1 MAEPEKPR
9 KHDVMISYN
18 WDNKE
23 TVLKIREKL
32 RENGIS
38 CWIDVEN
45 MSGSTLEAMSAAVEN
60 CTIFLM
66 CYSGKYSE
74 SNNCQAEAEYAK
86 QKDKIIIPCKME
98 RGYEACGWLGFLL
111 GSKLFFEFSGK
122 YPFENKMNDLLREIK
137 VRLNMETD
145 DKLSTEVQKSLRT
158 EDRPVAKNEG
168 ADISRIVKEFQVH
181 DVEGARHIAHS
192 PPDKFWI
199 GYEKSIALI
208 DSEGNKLSE
217 IQRYR
222 FTFGAHSVTK
232 EGHLVY
238 LSGVS
243 VKRYLSESS
252 SENFIT
258 GTNVDGWKA
267 RSIYA
272 SHRTGDVIVGLQNEG
287 KGIGKLAVYDN
298 EGTYK
303 QTIENDAN
311 EKPLYT
317 WPRYV
322 ADNING
328 DIVTSDWYGGIV
340 ATDQAGTHRF
350 TYNLSIPRAVVTD
363 SNGRI
368 FGCNNTPK
376 IHVLDQN
383 GKFLMNILTGSKDV
397 FSLYIHQ
404 DTELYAGYDSAKKIV
419 VYKL

>member
-1 MAEPEKPR
+1 M
-9 KHDVMISYN
+9 
-18 WDNKE
+18 
-23 TVLKIREKL
+23 
-32 RENGIS
+32 
-38 CWIDVEN
+38 
-45 MSGSTLEAMSAAVEN
+45 
-60 CTIFLM
+60 
-66 CYSGKYSE
+66 
-74 SNNCQAEAEYAK
+74 
-86 QKDKIIIPCKME
+86 
-98 RGYEACGWLGFLL
+98 
-111 GSKLFFEFSGK
+111 
-122 YPFENKMNDLLREIK
+122 
-137 VRLNMETD
+137 
-145 DKLSTEVQKSLRT
+145 
-158 EDRPVAKNEG
+158 
-168 ADISRIVKEFQVH
+168 H
-181 DVEGARHIAHS
+181 DVEGVRHIAHC

-208 DSEGNKLSE
+208 DSEGNKLNE

-232 EGHLVY
+232 EGYLVY

-311 EKPLYT
+311 DKPLYT
-317 WPRYV
+317 WPRYIT
-322 ADNING
+322 DNVNG

-340 ATDQAGTHRF
+340 VTDQAGTHRF

-368 FGCNNTPK
+368 FGCNNTLK

-383 GKFLMNILTGSKDV
+383 GKFLMNILTDSKDV

-404 DTELYAGYDSAKKIV
+404 DTELYAGYNSAKKIV

>member
-1 MAEPEKPR
+1 MKE
-9 KHDVMISYN
+9 ISLG
-18 WDNKE
+18 D
-23 TVLKIREKL
+23 
-32 RENGIS
+32 
-38 CWIDVEN
+38 
-45 MSGSTLEAMSAAVEN
+45 
-60 CTIFLM
+60 
-66 CYSGKYSE
+66 
-74 SNNCQAEAEYAK
+74 AK
-86 QKDKIIIPCKME
+86 
-98 RGYEACGWLGFLL
+98 G
-111 GSKLFFEFSGK
+111 
-122 YPFENKMNDLLREIK
+122 
-137 VRLNMETD
+137 V
-145 DKLSTEVQKSLRT
+145 
-158 EDRPVAKNEG
+158 
-168 ADISRIVKEFQVH
+168 
-181 DVEGARHIAHS
+181 RHIAYV

-208 DSEGNKLSE
+208 DSKGNKLSE

-287 KGIGKLAVYDN
+287 KGIGKVAVYDKQ
-298 EGTYK
+298 GTYK
-303 QTIENDAN
+303 QTIENDTN

-322 ADNING
+322 TDNVNR
-328 DIVTSDWYGGIV
+328 DIVTSDWHGGIV
-340 ATDQAGTHRF
+340 VTDQAGTPRF
-350 TYNLSIPRAVVTD
+350 TYNLYFPRAVVTD
-363 SNGRI
+363 SGGRI

-397 FSLYIHQ
+397 FSLYLHQ
-404 DTELYAGYDSAKKIV
+404 DTELYAGDDLAKKIV

>member
-1 MAEPEKPR
+1 MFFFF
-9 KHDVMISYN
+9 
-18 WDNKE
+18 
-23 TVLKIREKL
+23 
-32 RENGIS
+32 
-38 CWIDVEN
+38 
-45 MSGSTLEAMSAAVEN
+45 TL
-60 CTIFLM
+60 
-66 CYSGKYSE
+66 
-74 SNNCQAEAEYAK
+74 
-86 QKDKIIIPCKME
+86 
-98 RGYEACGWLGFLL
+98 
-111 GSKLFFEFSGK
+111 
-122 YPFENKMNDLLREIK
+122 
-137 VRLNMETD
+137 
-145 DKLSTEVQKSLRT
+145 
-158 EDRPVAKNEG
+158 
-168 ADISRIVKEFQVH
+168 DISRIVKEFQVH

-208 DSEGNKLSE
+208 DREGNKLNE

-238 LSGVS
+238 MSGVS

-298 EGTYK
+298 KGTYK

-322 ADNING
+322 TDNING